1 VRLAAAAAAV
11 LLLPLA
17 TAASPR
23 TEPFMLR
30 GQRQTLHVYGASGG
44 SVAVVASGD
53 GGWTHLAPDV
63 ADILAG
69 KGWFVVGLD
78 SKAYLSSFTSGAAT
92 LRAED
97 VPRDFAALLDHAAPV
112 AGRTMLLVGVSEGAG
127 LSVLAAGDDAVKAR
141 VAGVIVLGLPD
152 KNELGWRFRDSMIYV
167 TKGVPREPLFSAA
180 DVIAKVAPLPVAAVH
195 STRDEFVPVDE
206 IKRTMERAREPK
218 RLWLIDA
225 ENHRFGG
232 AEAELGRRLAEAI
245 DWIGAQ
251 RR

>member
-1 VRLAAAAAAV
+1 MRLTAAAAA

-17 TAASPR
+17 TGAAPR
-23 TEPFMLR
+23 TESFTLR
-30 GQRQTLHVYGASGG
+30 GQRQTLHVYGAPGG
-44 SVAVVASGD
+44 PVAIVASGD

-63 ADILAG
+63 ADLLAG
-69 KGWFVVGLD
+69 KGRLVVGLD
-78 SKAYLSSFTSGAAT
+78 SKAYLASFTSGAAT

-97 VPRDFAALLDHAAPV
+97 VPRDFAALLQHAAPG
-112 AGRTMLLVGVSEGAG
+112 AGGTTLLVGVSEGAG
-127 LSVLAAGDDAVKAR
+127 LSVLAAADDAVKAR

-152 KNELGWRFRDSMIYV
+152 RNELGWRLRDSMIYL
-167 TKGVPREPLFSAA
+167 TKGLPREPAFSAA
-180 DVIAKVAPLPVAAVH
+180 DVIAKVAPLPLAAIH

-232 AEAELGRRLAEAI
+232 AEAELARRLAEAI
-245 DWIGAQ
+245 DWIGSK

>member
-1 VRLAAAAAAV
+1 MRLAAAAA

-23 TEPFMLR
+23 TESFTLR
-30 GQRQTLHVYGASGG
+30 GQRQTLHVYGAPGG
-44 SVAVVASGD
+44 PVAVLASGD

-63 ADILAG
+63 ADLLAG
-69 KGWFVVGLD
+69 KGWLVVGLD

-97 VPRDFAALLDHAAPV
+97 VPRDFAALLDYAAPG
-112 AGRTMLLVGVSEGAG
+112 AAARATLLVGVSEGAG
-127 LSVLAAGDDAVKAR
+127 LAVLAAGDDAVKAR
-141 VAGVIVLGLPD
+141 ISGVIVLGLPD

-167 TKGVPREPLFSAA
+167 TKGVPKEPLFSAA
-180 DVIAKVAPLPVAAVH
+180 DVMAKVAPVPVAALH
-195 STRDEFVPVDE
+195 STRDEFAPVDE
-206 IKRTMERAREPK
+206 IKRVMDRAREPK

-232 AEAELGRRLAEAI
+232 AEAELGRKLAEAI

>member
-1 VRLAAAAAAV
+1 VRLTAAAAA

-17 TAASPR
+17 TGAAPR
-23 TEPFMLR
+23 TESFTLR
-30 GQRQTLHVYGASGG
+30 GQRQTLHVYGAPGG
-44 SVAVVASGD
+44 PVAVVASGD

-63 ADILAG
+63 ADLLAG
-69 KGWFVVGLD
+69 KGRLVVGLD
-78 SKAYLSSFTSGAAT
+78 SKAYLASFTSGAAT

-97 VPRDFAALLDHAAPV
+97 VPRDFAALLQHAAPG
-112 AGRTMLLVGVSEGAG
+112 AGGTTLLVGVSEGAG
-127 LSVLAAGDDAVKAR
+127 LSVLAAADDAVKAR

-152 KNELGWRFRDSMIYV
+152 RNELGWRLRDSMIYL
-167 TKGVPREPLFSAA
+167 TKGLPREPAFSAA
-180 DVIAKVAPLPVAAVH
+180 DVIAKVAPVPLAAIH

-232 AEAELGRRLAEAI
+232 AEAELARRLAEAI
-245 DWIGAQ
+245 DWIGSK